1 MKFVRDTDYKL
12 RNVDCIK
19 SIEEIFTTAP
29 NGYEDMVY
37 HCRTD
42 DGDFRVREVH
52 GSAFRSTIAAEPGET
67 RDYKA
72 EAEAKTAVA
81 KAEASSTNRGAVNW
95 IGREQ

>member
-19 SIEEIFTTAP
+19 SNEEIFTAAP
-29 NGYEDMVY
+29 NGY
-37 HCRTD
+37 
-42 DGDFRVREVH
+42 
-52 GSAFRSTIAAEPGET
+52 IAAEPGET

-72 EAEAKTAVA
+72 EAEVKTAVA

>member
-29 NGYEDMVY
+29 NGY
-37 HCRTD
+37 
-42 DGDFRVREVH
+42 
-52 GSAFRSTIAAEPGET
+52 IAAEPGET

-72 EAEAKTAVA
+72 EAG
-81 KAEASSTNRGAVNW
+81 ASSTNRGAVNG
-95 IGREQ
+95 IGYPECLLLGAKRTSKGHCRDFAV